1 MTEFFSGNRG
11 EWSEPYALFK
21 LLADGQ
27 LYLGDSQLNKL
38 GIVMPILS
46 ILRQEK
52 NYESSYILHNN
63 SQNIMVTYNNE
74 EFTVPISG
82 FQEKAVLLLSEIKNA
97 SGNRA
102 FSIPSID
109 DFLKK
114 LGFTHLSA
122 SSSSKSD
129 IHIVVHDLRTG
140 ITPTLGFSIKSQLG
154 SPATLLNASK
164 ATNFTFKIYNLK
176 DKQIEYINSLSGIK
190 EKIKEIFSQGGK
202 LEFVK
207 VESCNFSNNLTLI
220 DTKLPEILAEM
231 ILLYYSSKLNK
242 IDDVTEH
249 ISRLNPLNYNL
260 SCNHNYYEYKVKHF
274 LNDVALGMRPD
285 DVWLGQ
291 YDATGGYLVVKEDGE
306 LLCYHIYS
314 KNSFEDYLYR
324 NTKFD
329 TPSSSRHDFG
339 HIYQVNHDFFIKLNV
354 QIRFL

>member
-1 MTEFFSGNRG
+1 MTEFFSGNKG

-27 LYLGDSQLNKL
+27 LYLGDGELNQL

-52 NYESSYILHNN
+52 NYTGSYIVDEERK
-63 SQNIMVTYNNE
+63 NIIINCGNE
-74 EFTVPISG
+74 PLMLPVSLFK
-82 FQEKAVLLLSEIKNA
+82 EKAELLLSEIKNA

-102 FSIPSID
+102 FAIPSIEA
-109 DFLKK
+109 FLKQ

-122 SSSSKSD
+122 NSLSKSD
-129 IHIVVHDLRTG
+129 IHIVIHDLRTG
-140 ITPTLGFSIKSQLG
+140 IKPTLGFSIKSQLG

-190 EKIKEIFSQGGK
+190 EKIKEIFSQDGK

-207 VESCNFSNNLTLI
+207 VESCKFSNNLTLI

-314 KNSFEDYLYR
+314 KNSFEDYLYC

>member
-1 MTEFFSGNRG
+1 MTEFFSGNKG

-27 LYLGDSQLNKL
+27 LYLGDGELNQL

-52 NYESSYILHNN
+52 NYTGSYIVDEERK
-63 SQNIMVTYNNE
+63 NIIINCGNE
-74 EFTVPISG
+74 PLMLPVSLFK
-82 FQEKAVLLLSEIKNA
+82 EKAELLLSEIKNA

-102 FSIPSID
+102 FAIPSIEA
-109 DFLKK
+109 FLKQ

-122 SSSSKSD
+122 NSLSKSD
-129 IHIVVHDLRTG
+129 IHIVIHDLRTG
-140 ITPTLGFSIKSQLG
+140 IKPTLGFSIKSQLG
-154 SPATLLNASK
+154 SPATLLNASRS
-164 ATNFTFKIYNLK
+164 TNFIFQINNLK
-176 DKQIEYINSLSGIK
+176 DKQIESINSLSGIK
-190 EKIKEIFSQGGK
+190 EKIKEINLQGGELK
-202 LEFVK
+202 FVRA
-207 VESCNFSNNLTLI
+207 ENYRFSNNLTLI
-220 DTKLPEILAEM
+220 DSKLPDIFAEM
-231 ILLYYSSKLNK
+231 ILVYYSSKINK
-242 IDDVTEH
+242 ICDITEY
-249 ISRLNPLNYNL
+249 IAQLNPLNYNL
-260 SCNHNYYEYKVKHF
+260 SCNHTYYEYKIKHLLF
-274 LNDVALGMRPD
+274 DVALGMRPD
-285 DVWLGQ
+285 YVWLGK

-339 HIYQVNHDFFIKLNV
+339 HIYEINSEFFIKLNI

>member
-52 NYESSYILHNN
+52 NYESSYILNKN
-63 SQNIMVTYNNE
+63 SQNIIVTYNNE

-109 DFLKK
+109 DFLNK

-140 ITPTLGFSIKSQLG
+140 ITPTFGFSIKSQLG

-176 DKQIEYINSLSGIK
+176 DKHIEYINSLSGIK

-207 VESCNFSNNLTLI
+207 VESCKFSNNLTLI

-285 DVWLGQ
+285 DVWLGK

-339 HIYQVNHDFFIKLNV
+339 HIYQVNRDFFIKLNV